1 MIESNCLIFF
11 SSDSF
16 MNYMIGKEGQNLEE
30 NAHFVGTT
38 SHVSDVDI
46 EIDDG
51 IEENRKG
58 SRLIWK
64 HDEDVR
70 MVFAKTTLT

>member
-1 MIESNCLIFF
+1 
-11 SSDSF
+11 

-30 NAHFVGTT
+30 NAHFIGTT
-38 SHVSDVDI
+38 SRVSHVDI
-46 EIDDG
+46 ETNDG

-70 MVFAKTTLT
+70 VVFAKTTLT

>member
-1 MIESNCLIFF
+1 
-11 SSDSF
+11 
-16 MNYMIGKEGQNLEE
+16 MIGKEGQNLEE

-51 IEENRKG
+51 IEENRKV

-64 HDEDVR
+64 HDEDV
-70 MVFAKTTLT
+70 

>member
-1 MIESNCLIFF
+1 
-11 SSDSF
+11 

-70 MVFAKTTLT
+70 VVFAKTTLT

>member
-1 MIESNCLIFF
+1 
-11 SSDSF
+11 
-16 MNYMIGKEGQNLEE
+16 
-30 NAHFVGTT
+30 V
-38 SHVSDVDI
+38 SHVDI
-46 EIDDG
+46 ETDDG

-70 MVFAKTTLT
+70 VVFAKSTLT